1 MQLLLAHSC
10 PSCAESVLDEL
21 GIHLVAFDRPG
32 YGQSSPQRRRNFTT
46 FVRDLEQLA
55 DHLRCPPGCSSSS
68 RTYPA
73 AALQCLP
80 SLDLR

>member
-68 RTYPA
+68 RTCLA